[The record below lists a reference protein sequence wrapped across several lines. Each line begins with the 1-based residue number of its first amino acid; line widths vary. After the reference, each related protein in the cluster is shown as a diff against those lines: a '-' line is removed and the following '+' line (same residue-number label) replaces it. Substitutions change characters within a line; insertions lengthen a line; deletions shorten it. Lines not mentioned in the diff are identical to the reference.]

1 MKILLDSDALFA
13 LYVAKDAHHLN
24 AKRIFKSLLHAHAEL
39 WTTNLVVQ
47 ETATVV
53 SFRLGQKQA
62 KEFLTRL
69 RRINIRETFVSPKL
83 SAKAWE
89 IFRKQEKKGT
99 SFVDCANVAVT
110 KEMRIKDIFSF
121 DKIYNRMGMTLLK
134 DQ

>member
-13 LYVAKDAHHLN
+13 LYVAKDAHHQN
-24 AKRIFKSLLHAHAEL
+24 AKRIFKRLLDTQGEL
-39 WTTNLVVQ
+39 WMTNLVVQ

-62 KEFLTRL
+62 KEFLARL
-69 RRINIRETFVSPKL
+69 RRIHIRETFVSPKL

-99 SFVDCANVAVT
+99 SFVDCANVAMA
-110 KEMRIKDIFSF
+110 KETGIKDIFSF
-121 DKIYNRMGMTLLK
+121 DKIYNRMGMNLLK
-134 DQ
+134 V